1 MPCGQNGK
9 VILVSVASQ
18 FVELRPLGDAVT
30 QMEDNKTKGKQSDDN
45 DEDKD
50 EDEDG

>member
-18 FVELRPLGDAVT
+18 FVELPPLGNAVT
-30 QMEDNKTKGKQSDDN
+30 QMEDNKTKRKQSDEDN
-45 DEDKD
+45 D

>member
-1 MPCGQNGK
+1 M
-9 VILVSVASQ
+9 ASQ

-30 QMEDNKTKGKQSDDN
+30 QMEDNKTKGKQSDE
-45 DEDKD
+45 DEDDDGEDED